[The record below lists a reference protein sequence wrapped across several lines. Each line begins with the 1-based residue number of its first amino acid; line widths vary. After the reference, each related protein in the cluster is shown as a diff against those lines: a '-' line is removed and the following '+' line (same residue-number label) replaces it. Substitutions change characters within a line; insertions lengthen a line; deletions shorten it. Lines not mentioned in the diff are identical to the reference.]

1 MAQDTTVVERVVG
14 CCGELVLKRRG
25 GHYEIVANGVF
36 LMDTRSSGSE
46 RLHVTA
52 AADRMPP
59 PGRML
64 IGGLGV
70 GFSLAAALAHP
81 GVSEVDVLERE
92 AAVLRW
98 NRGPLALVN
107 GDALRD
113 SRVRTHEDD
122 VVHWL
127 ANAPACSLDAICLD
141 VDNGPEWLVSPGN
154 AWLYADDGLRTA
166 ARVLSPEGV
175 LTIWSAGPTPAFV
188 ARMKE
193 HFTEVEVTEVSVAR
207 GEPDVIVL
215 GREPREVGATQ
226 SGSTIAGLARIDR
239 LCGEQP
245 AALHDRQV
253 HGPQT
258 LANGANMP
266 GSLSWADEVAV
277 TDTHTAQT

>member
-1 MAQDTTVVERVVG
+1 MAEDTTVVERVVG
-14 CCGELVLKRRG
+14 CCGELVLQRRG

-46 RLHVTA
+46 RMHVTA

-64 IGGLGV
+64 IGGLGM

-81 GVSEVDVLERE
+81 GVCEVHVVERE
-92 AAVLRW
+92 PAVLRW
-98 NRGPLALVN
+98 NRGPLAPVN

-113 SRVRTHEDD
+113 PRVRTHEAD

-154 AWLYADDGLRTA
+154 ARLYANDGLRTA

-175 LTIWSAGPTPAFV
+175 LSIWSAAHTPAFL
-188 ARMKE
+188 ARMNN
-193 HFTEVEVTEVSVAR
+193 HFTEVEVTEVIVTR
-207 GEPDVIVL
+207 GEPDVILL
-215 GREPREVGATQ
+215 GVR
-226 SGSTIAGLARIDR
+226 
-239 LCGEQP
+239 
-245 AALHDRQV
+245 
-253 HGPQT
+253 HGN
-258 LANGANMP
+258 L
-266 GSLSWADEVAV
+266 E
-277 TDTHTAQT
+277 